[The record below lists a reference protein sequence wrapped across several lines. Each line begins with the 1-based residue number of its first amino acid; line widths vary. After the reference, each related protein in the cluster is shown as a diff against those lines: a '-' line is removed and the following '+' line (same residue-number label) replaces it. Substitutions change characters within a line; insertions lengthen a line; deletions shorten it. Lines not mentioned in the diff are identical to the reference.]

1 MQAIVYIA
9 HGTRHPDGVKEAK
22 AFVDAHRNEIT
33 ASIQITS
40 FLDFVEPSPLDAIQ
54 MCVNQGAT
62 NIAIVPIILLAA
74 GHARRDIPE
83 LIVKAKRMY
92 PHISFSCSSVF
103 GVNERIVDVLISR
116 MQEQSEIE
124 KTDRILLVARGSSDQ
139 RILDDFAQIRQLLSE
154 KVHVATIDVCY
165 LACQQPTFIDG
176 LRQVIANPSG
186 DIFIVPYLLFT
197 GRLMEHI
204 ERKVQEIAIGTKRR
218 MFLCNQ
224 LGMHERLSQLFLER
238 SLGALHQTNDEVNV
252 FE

>member
-1 MQAIVYIA
+1 MEAIVYIA

-22 AFVDAHRNEIT
+22 AFVAAHRNRIG

-40 FLDFVEPSPLDAIQ
+40 FLDFVKPSPLEAIQ
-54 MCVNQGAT
+54 MCVNRGAT
-62 NIAIVPIILLAA
+62 KIAIVPIILLAA
-74 GHARRDIPE
+74 GHARHDIPE

-103 GVNERIVDVLISR
+103 GVNERIIDVLISR

-124 KTDRILLVARGSSDQ
+124 KTDRILLVARGSSDK
-139 RILDDFAQIRQLLSE
+139 RILDDFAQIRKLLLK
-154 KVHVATIDVCY
+154 KVHVASIDICY
-165 LACQQPTFIDG
+165 LACQQPAFVDG
-176 LRQVIANPSG
+176 LRQVSAYASG
-186 DIFIVPYLLFT
+186 NIFIVPYLLFT

-204 ERKVQEIAIGTKRR
+204 ERTVAEITIGMQRR
-218 MFLCNQ
+218 MFVCKQ

-238 SLGALHQTNDEVNV
+238 SLGVLQRTNDEVNV